1 MDRNNH
7 GLSGKAFFYCRNGVK
22 WHFDGNMIAEKRRK
36 KSDVSYDYFK
46 IEKKNVNFL
55 EFFLLFQD
63 KMIDKI
69 WKKSYAMRKVIL

>member
-36 KSDVSYDYFK
+36 KSDVSYDDFSRNLSVKINDVLYYFK
-46 IEKKNVNFL
+46 TK
-55 EFFLLFQD
+55 
-63 KMIDKI
+63 
-69 WKKSYAMRKVIL
+69 

>member
-22 WHFDGNMIAEKRRK
+22 WHFDGNMIAEKRK
-36 KSDVSYDYFK
+36 VMLVTTTFK

-63 KMIDKI
+63 KIIDKI
-69 WKKSYAMRKVIL
+69 WEKSYSIRKVIL

>member
-7 GLSGKAFFYCRNGVK
+7 GLSGRAFFYCRNGVK

-46 IEKKNVNFL
+46 IEKKNVDFSRI
-55 EFFLLFQD
+55 LFIKTYD
-63 KMIDKI
+63 VFCYFKTK
-69 WKKSYAMRKVIL
+69 